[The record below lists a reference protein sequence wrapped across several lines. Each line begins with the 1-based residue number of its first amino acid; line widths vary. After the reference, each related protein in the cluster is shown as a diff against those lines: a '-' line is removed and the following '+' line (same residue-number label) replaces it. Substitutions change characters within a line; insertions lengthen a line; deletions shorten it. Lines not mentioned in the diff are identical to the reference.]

1 MEKYVDL
8 LKQINSVPF
17 KNVTFS
23 IFNYIDNEGFVDEVC
38 GANKEKYGIDD
49 FEYLK
54 LLISEKE
61 KNGIKFSNKE
71 IVSNFK
77 NFKSYIENDLQED
90 SIPKMRV
97 FLIKESGSL
106 IVVRL
111 KNFNIKINASEECF

>member
-23 IFNYIDNEGFVDEVC
+23 IFNYIDNEGFVDELC

-111 KNFNIKINASEECF
+111 KNFNIKINASEE

>member
-111 KNFNIKINASEECF
+111 KNFNIKINASEE

>member
-111 KNFNIKINASEECF
+111 KKFNIKINASEE

>member
-23 IFNYIDNEGFVDEVC
+23 IFNYIDNEGFVDELC

-77 NFKSYIENDLQED
+77 DFKSYIENDLQEG

-97 FLIKESGSL
+97 FLINESGSL

-111 KNFNIKINASEECF
+111 KNFNIKINASEE

>member
-54 LLISEKE
+54 LVISEKE

-111 KNFNIKINASEECF
+111 KNFNIKINASEE